1 LGAGIIEDQQSLIKR
16 NIRLEIFDDFSFNK
30 NKLLYDNLN
39 YIDKKVI
46 SSPLFSLK
54 YSASLNGNL
63 WYLRFTQYDFIEAG
77 LDYSKIWY
85 IATGGTGISI
95 LFFLLY
101 LLLINTNIRAHK
113 LAEELTR
120 DLSESET
127 KYKTIFNN
135 GIYAVCIFDFGT
147 LKFLDVNEAHC
158 LMYGFSKEEFLSG
171 MTVSN
176 ILTEHQTD
184 SSYIIERTIK
194 HGSLFTPLRYHKKKD
209 GIVFPVEI
217 VNGIYMWQGKKV
229 MFSLTHDI
237 TERIFA
243 EGQLKK
249 WAHIFDN
256 IKLGIAVGNSDMG
269 RLDLINPAFAEMH
282 GFTLKELTGKPVADV
297 FAPESR
303 NEVIHNIEKV
313 HQLGHYAWEAMH
325 IRKDGTIFP
334 VLIDV
339 AAVKDDNGTALYR
352 VANVQDITERK
363 LADDILRKS
372 ISRFEL
378 AMYAANMAWWEMEL
392 PSGTVTFGKR
402 KAEMLGFP
410 PEKFKHYKDF
420 TDLVHPDDYEQIMHA
435 MREHLNGKSDKYET
449 EYRILT
455 KDNGYRWFY
464 DTGSVVEGDPD
475 RKQIKLT
482 GLVLDITE
490 RKTAQLEL
498 WKLYDD
504 LHTSKALIEEALSQ
518 EHLLM
523 KEVTQTKEKLEK
535 INAEKDKLFSII
547 AHDLK
552 SPFQGFI
559 GLTGVMAGD
568 ISAFAKDE
576 LSQIGREMHITS
588 KNLFTLLNNLLEW
601 ARMQQGA
608 ISFEPVEIVLS
619 DIVSQNI
626 DLIIKRGE
634 QKGIEII
641 NEINPVQIVFADE
654 PMLNSI
660 LRNLLTNAVKFTMQG
675 GKVNVSSKEI
685 GHELVEISVTD
696 SGIGMSEDLS
706 EKLFK
711 PDEKVGR
718 KGTDGEP
725 STGLGLLLCKE
736 FVEKHGGKIWVTS
749 EKGKET
755 IFSFT
760 IPATNRN
767 LPPPM

>member
-1 LGAGIIEDQQSLIKR
+1 MGAGIIEDQQSLIKR